1 MLSLEASHATSL
13 ILARLNLLCRATE
26 LTMELEVLALLQS
39 ALGVSEGAHTGED
52 SHLSARSDAASSELA
67 QLPTKVVALDER
79 LGEAWSRLD
88 RVSPRRRI

>member
-39 ALGVSEGAHTGED
+39 ALGAARTGEGT
-52 SHLSARSDAASSELA
+52 HLSARSSAASIELE
-67 QLPTKVVALDER
+67 QLPPKFVEVDEQ

-88 RVSPRRRI
+88 RVSPSRRT